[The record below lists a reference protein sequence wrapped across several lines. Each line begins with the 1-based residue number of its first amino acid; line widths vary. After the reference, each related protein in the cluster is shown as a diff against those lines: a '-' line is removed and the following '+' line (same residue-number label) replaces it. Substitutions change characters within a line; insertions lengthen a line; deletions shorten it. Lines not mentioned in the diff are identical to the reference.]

1 MPDACDTVGVIV
13 RAAPLDAR
21 AWSLRVETR
30 GAAARWAEVAAGLAR
45 DPALGDALTEALL
58 AAPFEAVFWEAR
70 PVGPDERDAAF
81 ESVVLAA
88 PGLARE
94 PADGASFAAPLAG
107 ARAPEVRCFP
117 NLSGDAELVVPAP
130 GDAPG
135 GYPHLTAFLR
145 RAPAAQVLALWG
157 ELGRA
162 IDRWHET
169 RRSRVWVSTAGLG
182 VAWLHVR
189 LDSRP
194 KYVKWG
200 PYRVRA

>member
-1 MPDACDTVGVIV
+1 MLV
-13 RAAPLDAR
+13 RCAPLDAR
-21 AWSLRVETR
+21 AWSLRVEAR
-30 GAAARWAEVAAGLAR
+30 GAPARWSEVTAGLAR
-45 DPALGDALTEALL
+45 DPALGDALTDALL

-70 PVGPDERDAAF
+70 PVDPEGRDAAF

-94 PADGASFAAPLAG
+94 AADGTSFAGPLAG
-107 ARAPEVRCFP
+107 ARAPEVRRFP
-117 NLSGDAELVVPAP
+117 NLSGDAELIVPAP

-145 RAPAAQVLALWG
+145 RAPAAQVHALWA

-162 IDRWHET
+162 IDRWHEA

-182 VAWLHVR
+182 VTWLHVR

-200 PYRVRA
+200 PYRLRA